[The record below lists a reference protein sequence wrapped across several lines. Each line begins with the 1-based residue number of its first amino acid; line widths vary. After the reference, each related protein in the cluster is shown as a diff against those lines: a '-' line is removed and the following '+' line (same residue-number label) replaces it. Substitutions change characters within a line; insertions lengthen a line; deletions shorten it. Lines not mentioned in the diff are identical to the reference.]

1 MYHCLHRCIT
11 HDVIIIYALISPLGR
26 QQLGVGQY
34 FDNAWIDANT
44 EPDLNCKWCLQTALP
59 STLTPPSPD
68 CSCIITHSTVRS
80 AHCIARA
87 NNTANVWRLPSSMPE
102 LQCDVSDNNV
112 PYSHPCCC
120 CCRLLHN
127 TLIAAVRCLQRR
139 RDFRQNIQSV
149 FVQLGC
155 GAHAISRRDIQNVT
169 KGVLWARKGRNPAV
183 ETGCFCAKRIVL
195 SGGWLR
201 WFDVCWTCNKKADG
215 GRGLD
220 RGCGFIFDTTL
231 SRRAGPPA
239 PPAANAFTLTKD
251 NKGCV

>member
-1 MYHCLHRCIT
+1 MSADCL
-11 HDVIIIYALISPLGR
+11 AF
-26 QQLGVGQY
+26 Y
-34 FDNAWIDANT
+34 FDPSLPRLLLHNNAQHCEVCRLHNKPTILQMSGVC
-44 EPDLNCKWCLQTALP
+44 PVQCL
-59 STLTPPSPD
+59 
-68 CSCIITHSTVRS
+68 SCR
-80 AHCIARA
+80 
-87 NNTANVWRLPSSMPE
+87 

-139 RDFRQNIQSV
+139 RDFRHNIQSV

-155 GAHAISRRDIQNVT
+155 SPHAISRRDIQNVT

-220 RGCGFIFDTTL
+220 RGCGFIFDPTL
-231 SRRAGPPA
+231 SRRTGPPA
-239 PPAANAFTLTKD
+239 HLQPMHLP
-251 NKGCV
+251 

>member
-1 MYHCLHRCIT
+1 MSAVCL
-11 HDVIIIYALISPLGR
+11 AS
-26 QQLGVGQY
+26 Y
-34 FDNAWIDANT
+34 FDPSLPRLLLHNNAQHC
-44 EPDLNCKWCLQTALP
+44 EVCRLP
-59 STLTPPSPD
+59 YCD
-68 CSCIITHSTVRS
+68 
-80 AHCIARA
+80 CIASQQYC
-87 NNTANVWRLPSSMPE
+87 NVWRLPSSMPE

-201 WFDVCWTCNKKADG
+201 WFDVCWTCNKKG
-215 GRGLD
+215 EREGLD
-220 RGCGFIFDTTL
+220 RG
-231 SRRAGPPA
+231 AGSFLIQLCLDGPVPR
-239 PPAANAFTLTKD
+239 PT
-251 NKGCV
+251 CS